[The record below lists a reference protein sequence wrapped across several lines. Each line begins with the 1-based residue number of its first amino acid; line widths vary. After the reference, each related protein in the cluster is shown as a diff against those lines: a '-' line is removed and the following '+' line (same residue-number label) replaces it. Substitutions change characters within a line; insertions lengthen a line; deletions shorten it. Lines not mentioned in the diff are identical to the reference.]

1 MKKQIKKSFL
11 HIKKS
16 TIAHLEQRHLKGGG
30 TYTCHGYS
38 CCPPTMDVTCANTCA
53 NTCAYTCSPICGEE
67 TIDPRRCLETIRTCP
82 V

>member
-1 MKKQIKKSFL
+1 MKKQIRKSSL

-16 TIAHLEQRHLKGGG
+16 TIAHLEQRQLKGGG

-38 CCPPTMDVTCANTCA
+38 CCPEPTDAATCANTCA
-53 NTCAYTCSPICGEE
+53 NTCGFLCGEE
-67 TIDPRRCLETIRTCP
+67 TINPRRCVTETIITCP